1 MQKEELRTIRQEELA
16 PDDRN
21 ADKYTYQPE
30 LTQDLDQYEGDF
42 TRDHF
47 NLMVL
52 WKVNRYVPFT
62 KEAIDSINEIDPR
75 SNERHNEQTS
85 KALNA
90 LLRLKGV
97 RLPMASTFLRFRNP
111 NVYQII
117 DQRVYRF
124 IFGEKLKLPSGKSDS
139 AVDQMITIYNGY
151 LEELDDVCNKKQ
163 IPFHLS
169 DRWLYQ
175 ADLRVNKDIKINY

>member
-1 MQKEELRTIRQEELA
+1 MQKEELRTVWGEELV
-16 PDDRN
+16 PEDRDEKN
-21 ADKYTYQPE
+21 YTYQPH
-30 LTQDLDQYEGDF
+30 LTKNLDQFEGDF
-42 TRDHF
+42 TREHF

-62 KEAIDSINEIDPR
+62 KEVIDLINEIDP
-75 SNERHNEQTS
+75 SSTERVDEQTL
-85 KALNA
+85 KALNG

-139 AVDQMITIYNGY
+139 AVDQMITLYNEY
-151 LEELDDVCNKKQ
+151 LKELDEVCIKKQ

-175 ADLRVNKDIKINY
+175 ADLRVNKGIKINY